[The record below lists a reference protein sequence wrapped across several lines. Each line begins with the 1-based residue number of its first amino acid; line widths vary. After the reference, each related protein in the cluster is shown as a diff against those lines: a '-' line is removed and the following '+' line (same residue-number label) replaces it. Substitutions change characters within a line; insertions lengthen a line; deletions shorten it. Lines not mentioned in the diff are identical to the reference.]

1 MNRIAAFTALIAA
14 LWFVESGYILNLL
27 VVIAL
32 HTICALGLSL
42 LMGYTGQIS
51 LGHAA
56 FYGLGAYG
64 SALIAMRLG
73 IDPWVSIFVATAIVG
88 AVGWCLGWLIFR
100 LRGHHLAMA
109 TLAFGVIVYVGFVE
123 LTDLTGGPNGL
134 QDVPIFTVFGTYLD
148 TDPLIYPVAWGA
160 CILVMILAHNLVT
173 SPRGLSMRS
182 VAENERVAASMGQ
195 NVAALKRQI
204 LMLGAAWAAFA
215 GGIWAHFLGYLSPN
229 PFDVGFS
236 IKLLVM
242 VAIGGFA
249 NIWGVLFGVA
259 FVTILGQLLK
269 PFGFYDVV
277 VYGFLLVVVMI
288 FFPNGLLD
296 GIVRGIKSG
305 FGAAR
310 RARA

>member
-1 MNRIAAFTALIAA
+1 MYRLAAFTCLVAA
-14 LWFVESGYILNLL
+14 LWFVENGYILNLL

-32 HTICALGLSL
+32 HTMCAIGLSL

-64 SALIAMRLG
+64 SALISMRLG
-73 IDPWVSIFVATAIVG
+73 IDPWISIFAAAAIVG
-88 AVGWCLGWLIFR
+88 VVGWCLGWLVFR

-109 TLAFGVIVYVGFVE
+109 TLAFGVIVFVGFVE
-123 LTDLTGGPNGL
+123 LRDLTGGPNGL
-134 QDVPIFTVFGTYLD
+134 QDVPIFTIFGTYLD
-148 TDPLIYPVAWGA
+148 TDKLIYPVAWAA
-160 CILVMILAHNLVT
+160 CILVMVLAHNLVT
-173 SPRGLSMRS
+173 SPKGLSMRS
-182 VAENERVAASMGQ
+182 VAENERVASSIGQ
-195 NVAALKRQI
+195 NVSALKRQI

-249 NIWGVLFGVA
+249 NLWGVLFGVA
-259 FVTILGQLLK
+259 FVTILGQVLK

-296 GIVRGIKSG
+296 GLIRMLRSVGRGAR
-305 FGAAR
+305 GAKA
-310 RARA
+310 

>member
-1 MNRIAAFTALIAA
+1 MWRIGAFTLLIVA
-14 LWFVESGYILNLL
+14 LWFVENNYVLNLL

-32 HTICALGLSL
+32 QTMSALGLSL

-64 SALIAMRLG
+64 SALISMRLG
-73 IDPWVSIFVATAIVG
+73 LNPWLSIFAATAIVAG
-88 AVGWCLGWLIFR
+88 IGWSLGWLVFR

-123 LTDLTGGPNGL
+123 LHDLTGGPNGL
-134 QDVPIFTVFGTYLD
+134 QDVPIFTVLGTFLD
-148 TDPLIYPVAWGA
+148 SDRLIYPLAWGA
-160 CILVMILAHNLVT
+160 CILTIVLAHNLVH
-173 SPRGLSMRS
+173 SPKGLSMRS
-182 VAENERVAASMGQ
+182 VAENERVAASLGQ
-195 NVAALKRQI
+195 DVSALKRQI
-204 LMLGAAWAAFA
+204 LMLSAAWAAFA
-215 GGIWAHFLGYLSPN
+215 GGIWAHYLGYLSPN

-277 VYGFLLVVVMI
+277 IYGLLLVIVMV

-296 GIVRGIKSG
+296 GLVTLARSAVSGLRG
-305 FGAAR
+305 
-310 RARA
+310 ARA

>member
-1 MNRIAAFTALIAA
+1 MWRIGAFTVLIAA
-14 LWFVESGYILNLL
+14 LGFVDNGYVLNLL

-32 HTICALGLSL
+32 HSMSALGLSL

-64 SALIAMRLG
+64 SALISMRLG
-73 IDPWVSIFVATAIVG
+73 ISPWLSIFIATAIVAG
-88 AVGWCLGWLIFR
+88 MGWCLGWLVFR

-123 LTDLTGGPNGL
+123 LHDLTGGPNGL
-134 QDVPIFTVFGTYLD
+134 QNVPIFTVFGTYLD
-148 TDPLIYPVAWGA
+148 TDRLIYPVAWLA
-160 CILVMILAHNLVT
+160 CILTIILAHNLVK
-173 SPRGLSMRS
+173 SPKGLAMRS
-182 VAENERVAASMGQ
+182 VAENERVAASLGQ
-195 NVAALKRQI
+195 DVSALKRQI
-204 LMLGAAWAAFA
+204 LLLSAAWAAFA

-249 NIWGVLFGVA
+249 NIWGVMFGVA
-259 FVTILGQLLK
+259 FVTILGQVLK

-277 VYGFLLVVVMI
+277 VYGFLLVTVMI

-296 GIVRGIKSG
+296 GLIKLARSAGRSLRG
-305 FGAAR
+305 AQA
-310 RARA
+310 